1 MKLNVFRTLPIYLI
15 LFAAAAFAQ
24 APTVVISGP
33 ADDAA
38 SKRIASFEKVWNTI
52 NDRHYDPTFGGVD
65 WNAVKIKYEPLAK
78 KASTDDELHGILRQM
93 LGELKLS
100 HFGIFPRRLT
110 AEQVNNETGY
120 SGIDIIMLDGEPVVN
135 RIASGSAGESAGIK
149 PGYLLRSI
157 GGESVSDILKE
168 FSKTLEGR
176 NLSEATKKIYIER
189 HLEAKL
195 NGKPGSLAEA
205 EFVDGSNTVR
215 SYKFESQKFLGQMSQ
230 PFGNFP
236 AQRVHFDS
244 KKLGNDI
251 GYIRFNMWIMP
262 QISKLRAAV
271 REHIDSKGLIIDL
284 RGNPGGIGG
293 MAPGLAGMMIT
304 KEASLG
310 TMRTRQGT
318 TSFMAFPQENAFA
331 GKVVILIDY
340 GSGSTSEVF
349 AGGMQDIGRAIIVG
363 ETSVGG
369 VLPSVFDTL
378 PTGAIFQYAV
388 SDYRTP
394 NNVLLEGRGV
404 IPDIAVKQTRKALLT
419 GADDQ
424 LDAAIKIIRGT
435 SK

>member
-1 MKLNVFRTLPIYLI
+1 MKLNLLRTIPFYLF
-15 LFAAAAFAQ
+15 LFVASGFAQ
-24 APTVVISGP
+24 ATIAVVAGP

-65 WNAVKIKYEPLAK
+65 WKAVKMKYEPLAK

-100 HFGIFPRRLT
+100 HFGIYPPRLT

-120 SGIDIIMLDGEPVVN
+120 SGIDIVILDGEPIVN
-135 RIASGSAGESAGIK
+135 RVDAGSAGDLAGVK
-149 PGYLLRSI
+149 PGLLLRSI
-157 GGESVSDILKE
+157 GGESVAGILKE

-176 NLSEATKKIYIER
+176 HLSEATKKIYVER

-215 SYKFESQKFLGQMSQ
+215 SYKFESQKFSGQMSQ

-236 AQRVHFDS
+236 AQRVHFES
-244 KKLGNDI
+244 KKLGDDI

-262 QISKLRAAV
+262 QISKLRTAV
-271 REHIDSKGLIIDL
+271 REHIDTKGLIIDL

-310 TMRTRQGT
+310 TMRTRQST
-318 TSFMAFPQENAFA
+318 TSFMAFPQENAYA
-331 GKVVILIDY
+331 GKVVVLTDY

-394 NNVLLEGRGV
+394 NNTLLEGRGI
-404 IPDIAVKQTRKALLT
+404 IPDVAVKQTRAALLA
-419 GADDQ
+419 GKDDQ
-424 LDAAIKIIRGT
+424 LDAAIKIIRG